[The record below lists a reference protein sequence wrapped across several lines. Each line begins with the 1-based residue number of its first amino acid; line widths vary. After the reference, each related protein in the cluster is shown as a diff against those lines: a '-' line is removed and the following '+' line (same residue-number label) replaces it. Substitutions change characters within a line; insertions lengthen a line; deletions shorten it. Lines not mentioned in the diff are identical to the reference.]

1 MAINNEPAIRQNFS
15 HAVTVHETMWI
26 PLDDGTRLAA
36 RVWLPDDAISQPVPA
51 ILEYVP
57 YRRRDGT
64 RLRDDPM
71 HSWFSGHGYAC
82 VRVDIRGSGDSDG
95 RLLDEYL
102 LEEQTDGLQV
112 IDWIAAQPWCTG
124 RIGMMGISWGGF
136 NSLQLAALRP
146 EALHAI
152 ITSCSTDDRYNDDIH
167 YMGGCVLGDNFSWA
181 TTFLSRVSPRAPDP
195 AIVGER
201 WKEMWLERLEHTPL
215 LIERWLQHQRRD
227 DYWKHGSVCESYS
240 DIQCPVFAI
249 GGWND
254 GYQNAIPRLLEN
266 LSCPRI
272 GVIGAWSHCYGF
284 DGGPGPTIG
293 ALQEFLRWW
302 DYWLKDIDTGIMN
315 EPMLRAYMEE
325 STQPTALIEH
335 WPGRWISEPRWPVT
349 DGGIEPRL
357 MWLNTKGELSDTQN
371 KKSASVT
378 IKSPL
383 QTGFF
388 AGEWCRHNTGT
399 DLATDQRYED
409 SGSACFDG
417 NVLDNRL
424 EILGA
429 PVITLDFSVNQPVA
443 QAIVRLNDVAPDGSI
458 SRITWGAKNL
468 CQHQSQENPEHLKE
482 NQRYTVSFKLNDICY
497 SVLPGHRLRVA
508 ISTSYFPMLWPAPR
522 PVTLSIWTD
531 NSRIELPIRT
541 PRQSDELVVFEMP
554 EEGPPVPRKIIEP
567 PHNQQT
573 ASFDAD
579 TGFWELTI
587 TANSG
592 RYVIDD
598 INLETGT
605 SRQEIWKVHPDS
617 PETASAEISF
627 NSYSK
632 RAHWKIAHSVKCLMH
647 LDANTYH
654 INALLD
660 ANENDK
666 PIFNHQFKTS
676 VARDHT

>member
-1 MAINNEPAIRQNFS
+1 MTIKNEPAIRRIFPYE
-15 HAVTVHETMWI
+15 VTVHETMWI
-26 PLDDGTRLAA
+26 PLNDGTRLAA
-36 RVWLPDDAISQPVPA
+36 RIWLPEDVAMEPVPA

-71 HSWFSGHGYAC
+71 HGWFSGHGYAC

-102 LEEQTDGLQV
+102 LQEQDDALQV
-112 IDWIAAQPWCTG
+112 IDWIANQSWCTG

-136 NSLQLAALRP
+136 NSLQLAALQP
-146 EALHAI
+146 AALQAI

-181 TTFLSRVSPRAPDP
+181 TTFFSRVSPRAPDP
-195 AIVGER
+195 DIVGER
-201 WKEMWLERLEHTPL
+201 WKKMWLERLENTPL
-215 LIERWLQHQRRD
+215 LLERWLQHQRRD

-240 DIQCPVFAI
+240 DITCPVFAI

-254 GYQNAIPRLLEN
+254 GYQNAIPRLLEH

-284 DGGPGPTIG
+284 DGGPGPAIG

-302 DYWLKDIDTGIMN
+302 DYWLKDIETGIMD

-325 STQPTALIEH
+325 STQPTAQIQT
-335 WPGRWISEPRWPVT
+335 WPGRWISEPRWPVS
-349 DGGIEPRL
+349 DGGVKPQL
-357 MWLNTKGELSDTQN
+357 LWLNNGGKLTEATN
-371 KKSASVT
+371 KVT
-378 IKSPL
+378 AAVTVKSPL

-417 NVLDNRL
+417 NVLESRL

-429 PVITLDFSVNQPVA
+429 PVITLDFSVDQPVA
-443 QAIVRLNDVAPDGSI
+443 QAVVRLNDVAPDGSV

-468 CQHQSQENPEHLKE
+468 CQRQSSENPERLE
-482 NQRYTVSFKLNDICY
+482 PNQRYIVSFKLNDICY
-497 SVLPGHRLRVA
+497 SILPGHQLRVA
-508 ISTSYFPMLWPAPR
+508 ISSSYFPMLWPAPK
-522 PVTLSIWTD
+522 PVNLSIWTE
-531 NSRIELPIRT
+531 NSRIELPVRS
-541 PRQSDELVVFEMP
+541 PRQSDELVVFEVP
-554 EEGPPVPRKIIEP
+554 EEGPPVKRTTIEP
-567 PHNQQT
+567 AQNLQT
-573 ASFDAD
+573 VSFDAE
-579 TGFWELTI
+579 TGYWQLTVI
-587 TANSG
+587 ASSG

-598 INLETGT
+598 IELETGT
-605 SRQEIWKVHPDS
+605 WRQETWKVHPDH
-617 PETASAEISF
+617 PESASAEILFS
-627 NSYSK
+627 SYSK
-632 RAHWKIAHSVKCLMH
+632 RANWNIAHTVKCHMSV
-647 LDANTYH
+647 DSDTYH
-654 INALLD
+654 IDALLD
-660 ANENDK
+660 AQEN
-666 PIFNHQFKTS
+666 NQS
-676 VARDHT
+676 VFHRRYEKSVVRDYT